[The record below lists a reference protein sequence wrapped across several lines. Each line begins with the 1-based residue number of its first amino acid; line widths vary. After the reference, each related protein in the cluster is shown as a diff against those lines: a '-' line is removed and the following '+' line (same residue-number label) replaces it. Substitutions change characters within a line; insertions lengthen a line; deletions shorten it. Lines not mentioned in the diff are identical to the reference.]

1 MQDLFRG
8 GARGQGPD
16 RAEAV
21 VPTRHKGAGALERLG
36 PRSRALLHQLFLWR
50 PPVADQV
57 GGCAGHP
64 MPRARSRGEHKEQPT
79 HLPPQGEVLLVWR
92 LAWHLDSAKPWQAAL
107 TRSRTAHVTAV
118 SYLWRLVF

>member
-16 RAEAV
+16 RAEAI

-57 GGCAGHP
+57 GAVC
-64 MPRARSRGEHKEQPT
+64 RASYAQSQITGRT
-79 HLPPQGEVLLVWR
+79 QG
-92 LAWHLDSAKPWQAAL
+92 
-107 TRSRTAHVTAV
+107 TAHTPSSTGRSPPGLA
-118 SYLWRLVF
+118 SGLASGFS